1 MEGNELT
8 KIKRQLGPCFICSKS
23 SKYVC
28 PKCSIKYCSLQC
40 YKQHNTNC
48 TEEFYKENVIQWQKN
63 EKSTKENIK
72 SMKEILERQRNDIDD
87 EIEDKQIDRLLE
99 LETLIEDGKLQL
111 DQLTLQEQDEF
122 KTYIDSNEVQDDMK
136 EWTPFWKSEEGLFS
150 LYVEEIVIE
159 DEIEVE

>member
-1 MEGNELT
+1 
-8 KIKRQLGPCFICSKS
+8 
-23 SKYVC
+23 
-28 PKCSIKYCSLQC
+28 
-40 YKQHNTNC
+40 
-48 TEEFYKENVIQWQKN
+48 
-63 EKSTKENIK
+63 
-72 SMKEILERQRNDIDD
+72 MKEILDRQRNDIDD

-159 DEIEVE
+159 DEMEVE

>member
-1 MEGNELT
+1 
-8 KIKRQLGPCFICSKS
+8 
-23 SKYVC
+23 
-28 PKCSIKYCSLQC
+28 
-40 YKQHNTNC
+40 
-48 TEEFYKENVIQWQKN
+48 
-63 EKSTKENIK
+63 
-72 SMKEILERQRNDIDD
+72 MKEILERQRNDIDD

-99 LETLIEDGKLQL
+99 LETLIEHGKLQL

-159 DEIEVE
+159 DEMEVE

>member
-1 MEGNELT
+1 
-8 KIKRQLGPCFICSKS
+8 
-23 SKYVC
+23 
-28 PKCSIKYCSLQC
+28 
-40 YKQHNTNC
+40 
-48 TEEFYKENVIQWQKN
+48 
-63 EKSTKENIK
+63 
-72 SMKEILERQRNDIDD
+72 MKEILERQRNDIDD

-159 DEIEVE
+159 DEMEVE

>member
-1 MEGNELT
+1 
-8 KIKRQLGPCFICSKS
+8 
-23 SKYVC
+23 
-28 PKCSIKYCSLQC
+28 
-40 YKQHNTNC
+40 
-48 TEEFYKENVIQWQKN
+48 
-63 EKSTKENIK
+63 
-72 SMKEILERQRNDIDD
+72 MKEILERQRNDIDD

-122 KTYIDSNEVQDDMK
+122 KTFIDSNEVQDDMK

-159 DEIEVE
+159 DEMEVE